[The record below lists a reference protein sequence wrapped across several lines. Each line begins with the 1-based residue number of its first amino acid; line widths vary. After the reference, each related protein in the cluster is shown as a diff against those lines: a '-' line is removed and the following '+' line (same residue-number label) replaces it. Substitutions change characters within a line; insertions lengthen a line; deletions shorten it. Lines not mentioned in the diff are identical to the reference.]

1 MPRKRPIDDADRARV
16 ALRLFRCEPYSTS
29 LTPASCAKRHRASLL
44 PNPAGN
50 LALLAAECSS
60 CSVGR
65 QHAKGLDAQGV
76 TYVERITRQPLALD
90 PHEALD
96 VPDEPHRRLTHEEHC
111 RAWRAK
117 NAKERAG
124 RKVVHVET
132 AAELVERVRPHLER
146 HPYATVGFVRE
157 LLGRDGGEVP
167 HYDRVRHAMRTL
179 RGGVDARKL
188 GLGGHR
194 GKGKR
199 RA

>member
-1 MPRKRPIDDADRARV
+1 MPRKRPVDGADRARV

-29 LTPASCAKRHRASLL
+29 LTPASCAKRYRASLL

-60 CSVGR
+60 CDVGR

-76 TYVERITRQPLALD
+76 TYVERVTRQPLAPD

-96 VPDEPHRRLTHEEHC
+96 VPDEPQRPPSRQEYM
-111 RAWRAK
+111 RAWR
-117 NAKERAG
+117 ERRAEERGG
-124 RKVVHVET
+124 RKVVRVET
-132 AAELVERVRPHLER
+132 AAELLERVRPHLER
-146 HPYATVGFVRE
+146 HPYATVEFVRE

-188 GLGGHR
+188 GLGGNP

-199 RA
+199 R

>member
-1 MPRKRPIDDADRARV
+1 MPRKRPVDGANRARV

-29 LTPASCAKRHRASLL
+29 LTPQSCAKRHRASLL

-65 QHAKGLDAQGV
+65 QHAKGLDAPGV
-76 TYVERITRQPLALD
+76 TYVERVTRQPLAPD

-96 VPDEPHRRLTHEEHC
+96 VPVEPARRLTQEERC
-111 RAWRAK
+111 RAWREAK
-117 NAKERAG
+117 G
-124 RKVVHVET
+124 RSPRVVVRVET
-132 AAELVERVRPHLER
+132 HAELVERVRPHLER
-146 HPYATVGFVRE
+146 HPYATVEFVRE

-188 GLGGHR
+188 GLGGNP

-199 RA
+199 R

>member
-1 MPRKRPIDDADRARV
+1 MPRKRPVDGADRARV

-29 LTPASCAKRHRASLL
+29 LTPASCAKRYRASLL

-60 CSVGR
+60 CDVGR

-76 TYVERITRQPLALD
+76 TYVERVTRQPLAPD

-96 VPDEPHRRLTHEEHC
+96 VPVEPARRLTQEERC
-111 RAWRAK
+111 RAWREAK
-117 NAKERAG
+117 G
-124 RKVVHVET
+124 RSPRVVVRVET
-132 AAELVERVRPHLER
+132 HAELVERVRPHLER
-146 HPYATVGFVRE
+146 HPYATVEFVRK